1 MESEKWRLQNNPFHF
16 PFFILHVSL
25 SFLLLSCAAPKSLQR
40 QVPFESAADLLQIV
54 SDDISRLQTFE
65 GEARISVRIEG
76 VRHKAS
82 AMVLFR
88 RPDLLKFEV
97 TGTLGMRLLTGVAT
111 SESLRIFL
119 PRVGDLYEGPA
130 DGDILERITGVN
142 LSAWPP
148 WKAMLGV
155 ASCNSRPEREIEKQ
169 GDRLFVWTVGEK
181 FKRRLTFDRK
191 SLTLAAEEIY
201 DDAGET
207 IAKRTMSDYRSVKGV
222 VLPRRIALIQGEDE
236 IRLDYKT
243 WKINEEM
250 RDERLRLRL
259 PREVNRVK

>member
-1 MESEKWRLQNNPFHF
+1 MESEKWKVKKTFHF
-16 PFFILHVSL
+16 AFCISHFAFPL
-25 SFLLLSCAAPKSLQR
+25 LLLSCAAPKSLQR

-65 GEARISVRIEG
+65 GEARISFRIEG

-88 RPDLLKFEV
+88 RPDLLKIEV
-97 TGTLGMRLLTGVAT
+97 TGPLGMRLLTGVAS

-130 DGDILERITGVN
+130 DGDILERITGVD

-148 WKAMLGV
+148 WKALLGV
-155 ASCNSRPEREIEKQ
+155 PSFDSEPEREIEKQ
-169 GDRLFVWTVGEK
+169 GDRLSVWTVGEK
-181 FKRRLTFDRK
+181 FKRRLTFDGK
-191 SLTLAAEEIY
+191 SLTLAGEEIY
-201 DDAGET
+201 DEAGDPIT
-207 IAKRTMSDYRSVKGV
+207 KRTMSDYRSMKGV
-222 VLPRRIALIQGEDE
+222 VLPRRIALIQGEAE

-243 WKINEEM
+243 WKINEEIG
-250 RDERLRLRL
+250 DERLRLRL
-259 PREVNRVK
+259 PREVNRVQ